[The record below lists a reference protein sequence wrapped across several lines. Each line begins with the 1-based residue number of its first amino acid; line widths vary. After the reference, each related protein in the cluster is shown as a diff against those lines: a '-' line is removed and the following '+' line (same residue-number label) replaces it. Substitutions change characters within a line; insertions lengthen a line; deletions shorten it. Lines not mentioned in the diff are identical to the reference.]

1 VTRDTSTATL
11 LGTATVS
18 DPSLADETGIYD
30 FVGTDGAGAFE
41 EIEHMVG
48 TVYDDVLSGEDGHD
62 DLAGGSAADR
72 LDGGVNDDFLTGGT
86 GDDTFVMSDGGG
98 MDTITDF
105 DMGDADANGFTN
117 DQLDLPVCRDQIAG
131 AICAPSCHVRR
142 FAPVLRWASRPPCR
156 ILLDSRA
163 APVQPCAHV
172 RFAPCWICH
181 RPARRR
187 PWGDD
192 VHTHVD

>member
-1 VTRDTSTATL
+1 MAVVTGDGIFIDTGATGPSVGGTISGGGITVTRDISTATL

-18 DPSLADETGIYD
+18 DPSLGDETGIYD

-117 DQLDLPVCRDQIAG
+117 DQLDLPGLTDAG
-131 AICAPSCHVRR
+131 GNPVHVNDI
-142 FAPVLRWASRPPCR
+142 V
-156 ILLDSRA
+156 
-163 APVQPCAHV
+163 V
-172 RFAPCWICH
+172 
-181 RPARRR
+181 
-187 PWGDD
+187 GDD
-192 VHTHVD
+192 GAGNAVLTFPMVKA